1 MITHISYVKLF
12 RDDEGIVVESLDAN
26 DEIRHL
32 KHQIDVLK
40 YSLDREMATV
50 ADLRELLDSVRR
62 IAYDLNEEILKDEDA
77 KTQE

>member
-50 ADLRELLDSVRR
+50 ADLRELLDTVRK

-77 KTQE
+77 KTEE